1 MSILVSDEFDF
12 YRLRTSYLTSTK
24 DGVGERLIS
33 VNGAIVNN
41 TGFRSAGWDTSQNEA
56 KRTYSPPIPSAIAA
70 EYFQAPPRSA
80 GLPPPGFGDD
90 EEEGGMVT
98 GGGGGDTVGFGVSS
112 RRRRRREQEDQD
124 SSDLSDDS
132 DEDAEA
138 QRAAHQIKFA
148 KMPVRTRAGS
158 SPIRQSNRDNGPSVL
173 VTSPSKPYEES
184 RFRRGSLGA
193 VETIK
198 ERARR
203 DTATSSDLSSEN
215 EFGSAHLRRRRV
227 NSNPAVKAN
236 RSATQ
241 LDYTENRIPVELDDE
256 DSGDGSDST
265 SLSSSDF
272 AQTPGS
278 PSFLDSLAG
287 PSSPLGRLPTSTAA
301 QESPRKSRL
310 APSTLSVLPPP
321 RPISAIAPKSALAEA
336 IKKSRLSKAS
346 PLEIFASLSG
356 TADQKPLVLKMY
368 APFSEDPEKGFDVLI
383 RRTTQKEDNPKEGN
397 AINLGTSPEREVT
410 VYDVIGLGL
419 WRYTQEKREPLLTEE
434 QTNAN
439 RWLLQMAEDGEPD
452 EDLVLERTKTI
463 ASFASNNN
471 QRAARGARARGK
483 AYDEFALIEATEE
496 QFKENERLTPNVQQ
510 EVEREDTG
518 VQKGHT
524 TSEEK
529 KPEPGIHL
537 TFQEKLWKEF
547 GTPIDAPQPSTH
559 AHPRMGAP
567 KILRIHLH
575 ELEPYATSVS
585 VDVRTDTYM
594 AEVLEIVCKKRHL
607 DAAQSVLK
615 VRGTNIVVPLDR
627 TVEALGNT
635 SELDLLRRRFADGLD
650 NITGSPGSISPNA
663 PLIVTRK
670 IGGKGGKQVMHPL
683 ADVQASAGYKKYTV
697 WRRNQPTSFFS
708 SHERILAIDGEWIHV
723 MPSEDGGTTVFGG
736 SGKTSSIHFSTVIG
750 CKVKRTHPKQFK
762 ILVLKSERESKKYDF
777 EALSRSE
784 AAEIVEE
791 IMKGMDLYK
800 DATMT

>member
-1 MSILVSDEFDF
+1 MSILVSDEFDY
-12 YRLRTSYLTSTK
+12 YRLRTSYLTTTK
-24 DGVGERLIS
+24 DGVGERLIA
-33 VNGAIVNN
+33 VNGAVINN
-41 TGFRSAGWDTSQNEA
+41 SGFRSAGWDTSQNEA
-56 KRTYSPPIPSAIAA
+56 KRTYSPPIPTAVAA

-80 GLPPPGFGDD
+80 GLPPAGFGDD

-98 GGGGGDTVGFGVSS
+98 GGGGGDMIAFGVSS

-124 SSDLSDDS
+124 SSDLSDES
-132 DEDAEA
+132 DEDAET
-138 QRAAHQIKFA
+138 QRATQQIKFA

-173 VTSPSKPYEES
+173 VTSPSRPHEES

-215 EFGSAHLRRRRV
+215 EFGSAQYRRRRV
-227 NSNPAVKAN
+227 NSNPAIKA
-236 RSATQ
+236 SKQFATQ
-241 LDYTENRIPVELDDE
+241 LDYAENRIPMELDDE
-256 DSGDGSDST
+256 DSGDESDST
-265 SLSSSDF
+265 SLSSDF

-287 PSSPLGRLPTSTAA
+287 PSSPLDRLPPSATA

-310 APSTLSVLPPP
+310 AHSTLSVLPPP
-321 RPISAIAPKSALAEA
+321 RPISTIAPKSALAEA
-336 IKKSRLSKAS
+336 IKKSRLRKAS
-346 PLEIFASLSG
+346 PIEMFASLSG
-356 TADQKPLVLKMY
+356 TADQKPLVLKVY
-368 APFSEDPEKGFDVLI
+368 APFSKEPERGFDVLI
-383 RRTTQKEDNPKEGN
+383 RRTTQKEDNPKEGSG
-397 AINLGTSPEREVT
+397 ISLGTSPEREVT
-410 VYDVIGLGL
+410 VYDVIGLSL
-419 WRYTQEKREPLLTEE
+419 WRYTQEKREPSLTDE

-463 ASFASNNN
+463 ASFTSNNN
-471 QRAARGARARGK
+471 QRAGRGARARGK
-483 AYDEFALIEATEE
+483 AYDEFALIEATDE
-496 QFKENERLTPNVQQ
+496 QFKENERLTPNAQQ
-510 EVEREDTG
+510 EAEGEDPG
-518 VQKGHT
+518 EPKGDLA
-524 TSEEK
+524 SQDK
-529 KPEPGIHL
+529 KPEPSGHL

-575 ELEPYATSVS
+575 DLEPYATSIS
-585 VDVRTDTYM
+585 VDVRTDTYL
-594 AEVLEIVCKKRHL
+594 AEVLEIICKKRHL
-607 DAAQSVLK
+607 DKAQSVLK
-615 VRGTNIVVPLDR
+615 VRGTNIIVPLDR
-627 TVEALGNT
+627 TVEALGDI
-635 SELDLLRRRFADGLD
+635 SELDLFRRRFADGID
-650 NITGSPGSISPNA
+650 NIAGSPGSISPNA
-663 PLIVTRK
+663 PLIITRK

-723 MPSEDGGTTVFGG
+723 MPSEAGGATVFGG

-750 CKVKRTHPKQFK
+750 CKVKHTHPKQFK

-777 EALSRSE
+777 ETLSRSE

-791 IMKGMDLYK
+791 IMKGMELYK
-800 DATMT
+800 AQP